1 MQAEENPTFIG
12 AIIRSKKNEREK
24 LFTVTNF
31 VLRQNHISSRS
42 QRSPG
47 TVVDAASKDVPIIA
61 RDGEPV
67 VHLAVTALLVLEQHR
82 RVVERRELDEAV
94 VQVPDVAPPDVRRR
108 RGELRQAGAGAAD
121 HDVRGRLERAG
132 VVVRRVGH
140 APALVHRAR
149 PLVAVHVA
157 VHGEVHPVLLP
168 ELLQRLAPH
177 GLLEGALRLVVGA
190 GGVTQDAV
198 REEDEPWLLLPVH
211 GGQALLDELVLLGA
225 WPPVLFRV
233 GDAEPEHAVVRLVP
247 EEFEG

>member
-1 MQAEENPTFIG
+1 
-12 AIIRSKKNEREK
+12 
-24 LFTVTNF
+24 
-31 VLRQNHISSRS
+31 
-42 QRSPG
+42 
-47 TVVDAASKDVPIIA
+47 
-61 RDGEPV
+61 
-67 VHLAVTALLVLEQHR
+67 
-82 RVVERRELDEAV
+82 
-94 VQVPDVAPPDVRRR
+94 
-108 RGELRQAGAGAAD
+108 
-121 HDVRGRLERAG
+121 
-132 VVVRRVGH
+132 
-140 APALVHRAR
+140 
-149 PLVAVHVA
+149 VA